1 MEFHKKLGV
10 TATAYA
16 PLGSN
21 SWPFKE
27 EQYKRLNILEEKPV
41 VELAAK
47 YEKSPAQ
54 IVLNWHLHRGHII
67 IPKTVTLGRLSENFN
82 VYNFKMTEE
91 EYEQINKLDI
101 KARFYN
107 PIAYYEFNWRNTP
120 YFE

>member
-1 MEFHKKLGV
+1 MNV
-10 TATAYA
+10 
-16 PLGSN
+16 
-21 SWPFKE
+21 
-27 EQYKRLNILEEKPV
+27 LEEKPV

-54 IVLNWHLHRGHII
+54 IILNWHLNRGHII
-67 IPKTVTLGRLSENFN
+67 IPKTLTLARLGENFN

-91 EYEQINKLDI
+91 EYEQITKLDI

-107 PIAYYEFNWRNTP
+107 PIAYYEYGWRYCP